1 MISQFDWGKRMSE
14 TWHTEAE
21 IVAVLKHVEA
31 KRKAGD
37 GAREDG
43 GSRHTIYAWRVIY
56 GEWR

>member
-1 MISQFDWGKRMSE
+1 MSE